1 MKQIKNDTP
10 VRVRDT
16 GAGDNWSVFAENV
29 TANIDVQV
37 SPQEAGPFVTTLTI
51 TEDGVHLTG
60 LSRQYF
66 VKIDPANA
74 DEVWVV

>member
-1 MKQIKNDTP
+1 MKQIKTNTP

-16 GAGDNWSVFAENV
+16 GAGDSWSVFAENV
-29 TANIDVQV
+29 VGDIAVQV
-37 SPQEAGPFVTTLTI
+37 SPNEAGPFVTALTI
-51 TEDGVHLTG
+51 TEDGVQVTG

>member
-10 VRVRDT
+10 VRVQDT
-16 GAGDNWSVFAENV
+16 GAGDSWSVFAENV
-29 TANIDVQV
+29 VGNVEVQV
-37 SPQEAGPFVTTLTI
+37 SPKEAGPFVTALTI
-51 TEDGVHLTG
+51 TEDGAHVTG